1 MTIQVIQWMACCLPF
16 PATVVSGCLWLE
28 PGPDDFRDLFHR
40 TIPEDLWY
48 SYSEWWGYK
57 YVNQP
62 EGGRNLSKSCSD
74 KPEKKQL
81 EFTNPNRSLK
91 SHPSLSQ
98 ELCQGLRAQEATSH
112 RPWDAL
118 RSRWE
123 WRDFFFQWWL
133 PSCQM
138 SWNWNTCDSCRA
150 TISRAFS
157 GFHLMPWLATRWYKI
172 LQTHKVSGKSAG
184 KLDTNECGLLLT
196 LCVSLYHTWLCKTA
210 HTKVHSEGP
219 TRSHFLI
226 FPGSCDCSEIQV
238 KRFKD
243 DKRPRSNGQPK
254 AGENLGIRNRSDRYI
269 KILKPLG
276 QRQVKFQHVQ
286 TMSEPTPSRPPSRKW
301 VQIKSNALPV
311 TLEIRFLSFA
321 LDICLTG

>member
-123 WRDFFFQWWL
+123 WRDFFF
-133 PSCQM
+133 
-138 SWNWNTCDSCRA
+138 
-150 TISRAFS
+150 S
-157 GFHLMPWLATRWYKI
+157 GDCLLVKCHETEILAT
-172 LQTHKVSGKSAG
+172 HVVPPSP
-184 KLDTNECGLLLT
+184 E
-196 LCVSLYHTWLCKTA
+196 
-210 HTKVHSEGP
+210 
-219 TRSHFLI
+219 HFQV
-226 FPGSCDCSEIQV
+226 FTSCPD
-238 KRFKD
+238 
-243 DKRPRSNGQPK
+243 
-254 AGENLGIRNRSDRYI
+254 
-269 KILKPLG
+269 
-276 QRQVKFQHVQ
+276 
-286 TMSEPTPSRPPSRKW
+286 SRPGGIKYFKR
-301 VQIKSNALPV
+301 IKS
-311 TLEIRFLSFA
+311 LESRL
-321 LDICLTG
+321 GN